1 MDLSVAKRALVLFE
15 HILDLDARAQRQFL
29 DKLQDVNLVRAVER
43 LVRADSMASDPLVP
57 LHQAVLE
64 SVTIDQAQPGQR
76 IGSCVLIRPLGH
88 GGMGEVWEARREL
101 IDCTQRVALKLA
113 HERMFN
119 ARARQHFAREQ
130 RVLARLDHP
139 AIAQL
144 LDAGVTEEGEAWFA
158 LEYIDGEPI
167 HRYVQHHNLDA
178 TECVVLIEQVC
189 HAIAH
194 AHRSLVLHRDIKPAN
209 ILVDRERRA
218 HLLDF
223 GIAGLLDEDDP
234 SHCMVAHTPRYA
246 SPEQRRGKPLC
257 VGSDIY
263 QIGLLL
269 HELVHDFLPNP
280 TGPTRWRLCNSQD
293 LAAIIQRA
301 TQDHVSD
308 RYASV
313 HELVEDLQC
322 WREKRPIRART
333 GSLTYRFWRL
343 LQRHRLT
350 SLFAGLAG
358 AMLITGIVTIGIQV
372 DVAQHERRVALH
384 RAHQAKQEA
393 ATSREVIAWLT
404 EMFTAADP
412 MATNRGDVSAR
423 EVMLATLARLQ
434 HRTDLDVAV
443 RNRLAHHLANALN
456 GLGELSAA
464 RDLLEAAV
472 ASGGNAVDQAFN
484 LGYLA
489 ILKRLDGHPEKA
501 TQMLDRALH
510 LSAGDSTEARHAR
523 LRALTER
530 GLTEAWQGN
539 YTEALSWQRRA
550 QRLAAQ
556 YATSWRSEDVF
567 ARHNLAQ
574 SLIYLGR
581 YKEAGDWL
589 DSASTVA
596 SQNGEQFAAMQLRI
610 EETRIYLLN
619 RTHRFAEAFRRAESL
634 IQELVDLYGK
644 GSFRERQVRQFRARA
659 LDGLGRSK
667 EASVELALLLQEMK
681 ADESGLMHRLNTAS
695 YLSLALLNDQNWP
708 ALAAHAQGFIESVE
722 RLPAVRS
729 HYLELLAYA
738 AYAELQLGHPD
749 RARQF
754 MTKMNA
760 TETSAVAEKLHLTEL
775 TTLDSH

>member
-1 MDLSVAKRALVLFE
+1 MELSVAKRALVLFE
-15 HILDLDARAQRQFL
+15 RIIDLDAPAQRHFL
-29 DKLQDVNLVRAVER
+29 DKLQDVNLARAVER
-43 LVRADSMASDPLVP
+43 LVRADRTASGPLVQ

-64 SVTIDQAQPGQR
+64 NVTIDQAQPGQR

-88 GGMGEVWEARREL
+88 GGMGEVWEACREL

-158 LEYIDGEPI
+158 LEFIDGEPI
-167 HRYVQHHNLDA
+167 HHYAQHHNLDA
-178 TECVVLIEQVC
+178 TERVVLVEQVC

-246 SPEQRRGKPLC
+246 SPEQQRGEPLC

-269 HELVHDFLPNP
+269 HELVNDFLPDSSGP
-280 TGPTRWRLCNSQD
+280 TGWRLSNRQD
-293 LAAIIQRA
+293 LALIIQRA
-301 TQDHVSD
+301 TQSHVSD
-308 RYASV
+308 RYASA
-313 HELVEDLQC
+313 HELVEDLQR

-333 GSLTYRFWRL
+333 GSLSYRFWRL

-350 SLFAGLAG
+350 SLFAGLAV
-358 AMLITGIVTIGIQV
+358 AMLIAGIVTIGIQV

-404 EMFTAADP
+404 EMFAAADP

-434 HRTDLDVAV
+434 QRTGLDVAV
-443 RNRLAHHLANALN
+443 RNRLAHHLADALN

-489 ILKRLDGHPEKA
+489 VLKRSDGHPEEA
-501 TQMLDRALH
+501 AQMLDRAVQ

-523 LRALTER
+523 LRAFTER

-539 YTEALSWQRRA
+539 YIEALSWQRRA

-556 YATSWRSEDVF
+556 YATSWPSEDIF

-574 SLIYLGR
+574 SLIYLDR

-589 DSASTVA
+589 DSATTIA
-596 SQNGEQFAAMQLRI
+596 SQNREQFATMLLRI

-634 IQELVDLYGK
+634 IQELVALYGK
-644 GSFRERQVRQFRARA
+644 GSFRERQIRQFRARA

-667 EASVELALLLQEMK
+667 EASVELTILLQEMNTGG
-681 ADESGLMHRLNTAS
+681 SGLMHRINTAS

-708 ALAAHAQGFIESVE
+708 ALTAHAQGFMKLIEQ
-722 RLPAVRS
+722 LPAVRS
-729 HYLELLAYA
+729 NYLELLAYA

-754 MTKMNA
+754 MAEMST
-760 TETSAVAEKLHLTEL
+760 TEAFAVAEKLHLPAL
-775 TTLDSH
+775 TTLHTH